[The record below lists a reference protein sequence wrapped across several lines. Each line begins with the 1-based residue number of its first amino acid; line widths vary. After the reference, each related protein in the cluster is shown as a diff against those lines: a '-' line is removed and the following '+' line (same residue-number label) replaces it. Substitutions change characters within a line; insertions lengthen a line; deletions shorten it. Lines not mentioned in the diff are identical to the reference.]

1 MTEYLSVKLFLT
13 VNSTISKSPWLLARL
28 LQNISSLGTDK
39 YTRLNTDLTE
49 LRVLKKIIKM
59 EKLQLVKLGF
69 IKTNSKEKFTRGQFS

>member
-1 MTEYLSVKLFLT
+1 MKLFLT